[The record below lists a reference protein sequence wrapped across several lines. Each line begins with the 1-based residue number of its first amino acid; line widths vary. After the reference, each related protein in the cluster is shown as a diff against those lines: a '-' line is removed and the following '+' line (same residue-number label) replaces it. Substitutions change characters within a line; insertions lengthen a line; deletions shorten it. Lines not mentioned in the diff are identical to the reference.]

1 MIIMRIFYKILCL
14 NNNILMSLEW
24 VTIPNYLYS
33 FNTEVQ
39 SVVLHWYPLCNQL
52 CLWCTKP
59 ISDVNHGVKP
69 VMPES
74 DVSGAMCHVS
84 GVMLVT
90 EMCML
95 FHVSAMYAV

>member
-1 MIIMRIFYKILCL
+1 MVRV
-14 NNNILMSLEW
+14 

-33 FNTEVQ
+33 FNTEVY
-39 SVVLHWYPLCNQL
+39 SVVLCWYQL
-52 CLWCTKP
+52 CLWCAKS
-59 ISDVNHGVKP
+59 ISDVNQGVKP

-74 DVSGAMCHVS
+74 DVSDAMCHVS

-95 FHVSAMYAV
+95 LHVCYHVCCIDCR